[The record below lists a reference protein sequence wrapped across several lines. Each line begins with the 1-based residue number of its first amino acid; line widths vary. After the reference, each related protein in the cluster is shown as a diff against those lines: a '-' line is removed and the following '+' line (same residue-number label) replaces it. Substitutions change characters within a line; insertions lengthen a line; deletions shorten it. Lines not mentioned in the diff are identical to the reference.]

1 MFNMPKKEEI
11 VENEEEE
18 KQPIFEENNDDN
30 VEEKKEEI
38 EKSEPI
44 DIPNPKNKRTKT
56 MTDKAQK
63 QLNDARL
70 KSIATR
76 KANALKKKQ
85 EKEQKELTNQKYINE
100 IDTLRKQLDEMKN
113 RPQQEKIVEKI
124 VYKEKEDND
133 NYKFSLDDLEF
144 YANEKIKKLKEMEDE
159 VKFKRKEQMRN
170 KYMYNLR

>member
-18 KQPIFEENNDDN
+18 KKPIFEENNDDN

-44 DIPNPKNKRTKT
+44 DIPKPKRTKT

-63 QLNDARL
+63 QLNDARM

-85 EKEQKELTNQKYINE
+85 EKEEKELTNQKYINE
-100 IDTLRKQLDEMKN
+100 IDSLKKQLEEMKN

>member
-1 MFNMPKKEEI
+1 MSKMFNMPKKEEI

-30 VEEKKEEI
+30 VEEKKEI

-44 DIPNPKNKRTKT
+44 DIPKTKRTKT

-63 QLNDARL
+63 QLNDARA

-76 KANALKKKQ
+76 KAIALKKKQ

-100 IDTLRKQLDEMKN
+100 IDTLKKQLEEMKN

>member
-1 MFNMPKKEEI
+1 MSKMLNLPIKQ
-11 VENEEEE
+11 EEEE
-18 KQPIFEENNDDN
+18 IQEEEKKPIFEDKQ
-30 VEEKKEEI
+30 EEPEEI
-38 EKSEPI
+38 EETKPI
-44 DIPNPKNKRTKT
+44 DIPKPKRTKT

-63 QLNDARL
+63 QLDDARL

>member
-1 MFNMPKKEEI
+1 MPKKEEI

-30 VEEKKEEI
+30 VEEKKEI

-44 DIPNPKNKRTKT
+44 DIPKTKRTKT

-63 QLNDARL
+63 QLNDAR
-70 KSIATR
+70 KRSIETR

-100 IDTLRKQLDEMKN
+100 IDTLKKQLEEMKN